1 MPNLIADIIIGCI
14 AMDNLESRVT
24 DLEIQITY
32 QNKTLEELNT
42 IIIDQQKKINT
53 HEKFNSY
60 IIETLR
66 DFIEIDDDLI
76 PGGPSRNTRPH
87 Y

>member
-1 MPNLIADIIIGCI
+1 MRGCF
-14 AMDNLESRVT
+14 AMVNLESRVT

-76 PGGPSRNTRPH
+76 PGGLSRHTRPN

>member
-1 MPNLIADIIIGCI
+1 
-14 AMDNLESRVT
+14 MDNLESRVT

-53 HEKFNSY
+53 HEKFNSF

-66 DFIEIDDDLI
+66 DFIEIDDHLI
-76 PGGPSRNTRPH
+76 PGALS
-87 Y
+87 